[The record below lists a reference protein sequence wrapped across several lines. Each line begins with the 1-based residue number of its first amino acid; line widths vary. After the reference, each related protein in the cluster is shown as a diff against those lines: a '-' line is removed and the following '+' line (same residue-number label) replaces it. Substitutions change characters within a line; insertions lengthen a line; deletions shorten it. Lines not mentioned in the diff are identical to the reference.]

1 MLTMRICVVNRNS
14 NAAFYKNYYPEE
26 IIDDWYGKVV
36 QWQGNM
42 SLLLWARIQG
52 ISSLGETRF
61 KEYSKHVECNKVGLQ
76 NLYKSQPGSS
86 CVDLPHIQVF
96 ILLNAHMDLVW
107 LEALGCTQLQDISQ
121 FEWLHPSGW
130 HHISDDLVDLV
141 SRVQAPVLNKQQKSS
156 TEMWPN
162 LVILYPELW

>member
-1 MLTMRICVVNRNS
+1 MTRK
-14 NAAFYKNYYPEE
+14 YE
-26 IIDDWYGKVV
+26 
-36 QWQGNM
+36 
-42 SLLLWARIQG
+42 SLLLWALIQG

-141 SRVQAPVLNKQQKSS
+141 SRVQAPVLNKQQKQLHRNVTKPGYTVSWAVVAKIGGS
-156 TEMWPN
+156 HN
-162 LVILYPELW
+162 LTRAFYGILQECFICFGCTV